1 MVTGVTAIGASEVRG
16 GALEVAAAA
25 DTGVEDIPQEAAVA
39 ATETIGKGK
48 GFLTKLPVYTKKKK
62 IKNAIY

>member
-1 MVTGVTAIGASEVRG
+1 MTGVMVTGVTAIGASEVRG

-39 ATETIGKGK
+39 ATETIGKS
-48 GFLTKLPVYTKKKK
+48 
-62 IKNAIY
+62 N

>member
-1 MVTGVTAIGASEVRG
+1 MTGVTAIGASEVRG

-48 GFLTKLPVYTKKKK
+48 GFLTKLPVYTGKKNQKCNLL
-62 IKNAIY
+62 I